1 MSASL
6 IEDYGL
12 IGDCETAAL
21 VSKSGSIDWL
31 CWPRFDSDACFAA
44 LLGDTNNGRWL
55 IAPAQGNPRTTRRYR
70 PNTLILE
77 TSFVTAEG
85 EALLIDFMP
94 LRGRASHLVRFVVG
108 KRGSVSMTTELI
120 IRFDYGASVPWVKR
134 TEAGDLLAISGPDM
148 LVLRTPIELRGEGL
162 TTVGDFTVAA
172 GQTIAFVLTYA
183 ASHLPLPE
191 PIDPQVALRQTQSF
205 WEDWASIHQSTGA
218 YADAVA
224 RSLITLKALTYEPTG
239 GIVAAPTTSLPEQIG
254 GPRNWDYRFCWLRDA
269 TLTLLAFM
277 NGGYY
282 DEARSWRDWLLR
294 AAAGSPSQIQIM
306 YGLAGE
312 KRLAEWEIPWFSGYE
327 GSKPVRIGNAAC
339 DQLQID
345 VFGEVMDAFH
355 QARVGGLQVLAE
367 GWDFQRALLSH
378 LEKIWSSPDEG
389 IWEVRGGRQHFTYS
403 KVMAWVAFDRVIKD
417 AEAFG
422 LEAPVDRWRKLRADI
437 HAEVCEKAF
446 NPRVGAFVQAYGSE
460 HLDASALLIPVVGFL
475 PPEDARVQRTVE
487 AIERRLVRNGFV
499 LRYDTAVTEDGLPP
513 GEGAFLACS
522 FWLADAYVL
531 LGRDEDARRL
541 FERLLSLRNDLGL
554 LSEEY
559 DPAAKRLLGNFPQ
572 AFSHIALV
580 NTAHNLER
588 AEKPCEQRSGNISLG
603 KAAE

>member
-1 MSASL
+1 MSASP

-21 VSKSGSIDWL
+21 VCKTGSIDWL

-77 TSFVTAEG
+77 TSFVTADG
-85 EALLIDFMP
+85 EVVLIDFMP
-94 LRGRASHLVRFVVG
+94 LRGRNSHLVRCVVG
-108 KRGSVSMTTELI
+108 KRGSVSMRTELI
-120 IRFDYGASVPWVKR
+120 IRFDYGASVPWVRR

-148 LVLRTPIELRGEGL
+148 LVLRSPVELRGEGL

-172 GQTIAFVLTYA
+172 GQTIAFVLTYG
-183 ASHLPLPE
+183 ASHLPVPE
-191 PIDPQVALRQTQSF
+191 PIDPQDALRQTQSF
-205 WEDWASIHQSTGA
+205 WEDWAGIHQSTGA
-218 YADAVA
+218 YADASC

-239 GIVAAPTTSLPEQIG
+239 GIVAAPTTSLPEQLG

-277 NGGYY
+277 NGGYH

-312 KRLAEWEIPWFSGYE
+312 KRLAEWEVPWLPGYQ
-327 GSKPVRIGNAAC
+327 GSKPVRIGNAAS
-339 DQLQID
+339 DQLQLD
-345 VFGEVMDAFH
+345 VFGEVMDAVY
-355 QARVGGLQVLAE
+355 QARAAGLQYSAE

-378 LEKIWSSPDEG
+378 LEEIWSSADEG

-403 KVMAWVAFDRVIKD
+403 KVMAWVAFDRAIKD

-422 LEAPVDRWRKLRADI
+422 LKAPVDRWRKLRADI
-437 HAEVCEKAF
+437 HAEVCKKAF
-446 NPRVGAFVQAYGSE
+446 NPRLGAFVQAYGSE

-475 PPEDARVQRTVE
+475 PPGDARVRHTVE

-499 LRYDTAVTEDGLPP
+499 LRYDTGVTEDGLPP

-531 LGRDEDARRL
+531 LGREEDARKL
-541 FERLLSLRNDLGL
+541 FERLLAVRNDLGL

-588 AEKPCEQRSGNISLG
+588 AEKPCEQRSGNVSLG

>member
-1 MSASL
+1 
-6 IEDYGL
+6 
-12 IGDCETAAL
+12 
-21 VSKSGSIDWL
+21 
-31 CWPRFDSDACFAA
+31 
-44 LLGDTNNGRWL
+44 
-55 IAPAQGNPRTTRRYR
+55 
-70 PNTLILE
+70 
-77 TSFVTAEG
+77 
-85 EALLIDFMP
+85 
-94 LRGRASHLVRFVVG
+94 
-108 KRGSVSMTTELI
+108 
-120 IRFDYGASVPWVKR
+120 
-134 TEAGDLLAISGPDM
+134 
-148 LVLRTPIELRGEGL
+148 
-162 TTVGDFTVAA
+162 
-172 GQTIAFVLTYA
+172 
-183 ASHLPLPE
+183 
-191 PIDPQVALRQTQSF
+191 
-205 WEDWASIHQSTGA
+205 
-218 YADAVA
+218 
-224 RSLITLKALTYEPTG
+224 
-239 GIVAAPTTSLPEQIG
+239 
-254 GPRNWDYRFCWLRDA
+254 
-269 TLTLLAFM
+269 
-277 NGGYY
+277 
-282 DEARSWRDWLLR
+282 
-294 AAAGSPSQIQIM
+294 
-306 YGLAGE
+306 
-312 KRLAEWEIPWFSGYE
+312 
-327 GSKPVRIGNAAC
+327 
-339 DQLQID
+339 
-345 VFGEVMDAFH
+345 MDAFH

>member
-12 IGDCETAAL
+12 IGDFETAAL
-21 VSKSGSIDWL
+21 VCKNGSIDWL
-31 CWPRFDSDACFAA
+31 CWPRFDSGACFAA

-70 PNTLILE
+70 PDTLILE
-77 TSFVTAEG
+77 TSFVTADG
-85 EALLIDFMP
+85 EAILIDFMP
-94 LRGRASHLVRFVVG
+94 LRERASHLVRLVVG
-108 KRGSVSMTTELI
+108 KRGTVSMTTELI

-134 TEAGDLLAISGPDM
+134 TEAGDVLAISGPDM
-148 LVLRTPIELRGEGL
+148 LVLRTPVELRGEGL

-183 ASHLPLPE
+183 SSHLPVPE
-191 PIDPQVALRQTQSF
+191 PIDAQDALRQTQSF

-218 YADAVA
+218 YADAVR

-239 GIVAAPTTSLPEQIG
+239 GIAAAPTTSLPEQIG

-277 NGGYY
+277 NAGYY
-282 DEARSWRDWLLR
+282 DEARRWRDWLLR
-294 AAAGSPSQIQIM
+294 AAAGSPSQLQIM

-312 KRLAEWEIPWFSGYE
+312 KRLAEWEIPWLSGYE
-327 GSKPVRIGNAAC
+327 GAKPVRIGNAASG
-339 DQLQID
+339 QLQID

-355 QARVGGLQVLAE
+355 QARVGGLQLLAE
-367 GWDFQRALLSH
+367 GWDFQRAVLAH

-403 KVMAWVAFDRVIKD
+403 KVMAWVAFDRAIKD

-475 PPEDARVQRTVE
+475 PPEDARVRCTVE

-499 LRYDTAVTEDGLPP
+499 LRYDTSVTEDGLPP

>member
-31 CWPRFDSDACFAA
+31 CWPRFDSGACFAA

-85 EALLIDFMP
+85 EAILIDFMP

-148 LVLRTPIELRGEGL
+148 LVLRTPVELRGEGL

-183 ASHLPLPE
+183 SSHLPVPE
-191 PIDPQVALRQTQSF
+191 PIDPQDALRKTQAF
-205 WEDWASIHQSTGA
+205 WEDWASIHQGTGA
-218 YADAVA
+218 YADAVC
-224 RSLITLKALTYEPTG
+224 RSLITLKALTYDPTG

-277 NGGYY
+277 NAGYY

-312 KRLAEWEIPWFSGYE
+312 KRLAEWEVPWLSGYE
-327 GSKPVRIGNAAC
+327 GAKPVRIGNAAC

-378 LEKIWSSPDEG
+378 LEEIWSSADEG

-403 KVMAWVAFDRVIKD
+403 KVMAWVAFDRAIKD

-422 LEAPVDRWRKLRADI
+422 LEAPIDRWRKLRAEI

-460 HLDASALLIPVVGFL
+460 HLDASALLIPAVGFL

-499 LRYDTAVTEDGLPP
+499 LRYDTAATEDGLPP

>member
-1 MSASL
+1 MNASP

-21 VSKSGSIDWL
+21 VCKTGSIDWL

-44 LLGDTNNGRWL
+44 LLGDPDNGRWL
-55 IAPAQGNPRTTRRYR
+55 IAPAQGNPRTTRCYR

-77 TSFVTAEG
+77 TSFVTVDG
-85 EALLIDFMP
+85 EAVLIDFMP
-94 LRGRASHLVRFVVG
+94 LRGRNSHLVRLVVG
-108 KRGSVSMTTELI
+108 KRGSVAMTTELI
-120 IRFDYGASVPWVKR
+120 IRFDYGASVPWVRR

-148 LVLRTPIELRGEGL
+148 IVLRTPVELRGEGL
-162 TTVGDFTVAA
+162 TTVGNFTVAA
-172 GQTIAFVLTYA
+172 GETIAFVLTYCP
-183 ASHLPLPE
+183 SHLPVPE
-191 PIDPQVALRQTQSF
+191 PIDPQGALRQTQSF
-205 WEDWASIHQSTGA
+205 WEDWAGIHQDTGP
-218 YADAVA
+218 YADAVR

-269 TLTLLAFM
+269 TLTLLALM
-277 NGGYY
+277 NGGYF

-312 KRLAEWEIPWFSGYE
+312 KRLAEWEVPWLSGYQ
-327 GSKPVRIGNAAC
+327 GSKPVRIGNAAS
-339 DQLQID
+339 DQLQLD
-345 VFGEVMDAFH
+345 VFGEVTDALY
-355 QARVGGLQVLAE
+355 QARAAGLQYSAE
-367 GWDFQRALLSH
+367 GWDFQCALLAH
-378 LEKIWSSPDEG
+378 LEAIWSSPDEG

-403 KVMAWVAFDRVIKD
+403 KVMAWVAFDRTIKD
-417 AEAFG
+417 AETFG
-422 LEAPVDRWRKLRADI
+422 LEAPVDHWRKVRADI
-437 HAEVCEKAF
+437 HAEVCERAF
-446 NPRVGAFVQAYGSE
+446 NPRLGAFVQAYGSE
-460 HLDASALLIPVVGFL
+460 HLDASALLIPVLGFL

-487 AIERRLVRNGFV
+487 AIERRLVRNGVV
-499 LRYDTAVTEDGLPP
+499 LRYDTSVTEDGLPP

-541 FERLLSLRNDLGL
+541 FERLLTLRNDLGL

-559 DPAAKRLLGNFPQ
+559 DPAIKRQLGNFPQ

-588 AEKPCEQRSGNISLG
+588 AEKPCEQRSGNVSLG

>member
-1 MSASL
+1 M
-6 IEDYGL
+6 
-12 IGDCETAAL
+12 
-21 VSKSGSIDWL
+21 
-31 CWPRFDSDACFAA
+31 
-44 LLGDTNNGRWL
+44 
-55 IAPAQGNPRTTRRYR
+55 
-70 PNTLILE
+70 
-77 TSFVTAEG
+77 
-85 EALLIDFMP
+85 
-94 LRGRASHLVRFVVG
+94 G
-108 KRGSVSMTTELI
+108 KRGTVAMATELI
-120 IRFDYGASVPWVKR
+120 IRFDYGASVPWVKQ
-134 TEAGDLLAISGPDM
+134 TEAGDLLAISGPNM
-148 LVLRTPIELRGEGL
+148 LVLRTPIELQGKDL
-162 TTVGDFTVAA
+162 TTVGKFTVAA
-172 GQTIAFVLTYA
+172 GQCIPFVLTYV

-191 PIDPQVALRQTQSF
+191 PLDPQDALRQTQEF
-205 WEDWASIHQSTGA
+205 WEDWASTHESAGPYSGA
-218 YADAVA
+218 SC
-224 RSLITLKALTYEPTG
+224 RSLITLKALTYAPTG

-312 KRLAEWEIPWFSGYE
+312 KRLAEWEVPWLSGYA
-327 GSKPVRIGNAAC
+327 GSKPVRIGNAASG
-339 DQLQID
+339 QLQID
-345 VFGEVMDAFH
+345 VFGEVLDALH
-355 QARVGGLQVLAE
+355 QARVGGLQYLAE
-367 GWDFQRALLSH
+367 AWDFQRVLLSH
-378 LEKIWSSPDEG
+378 LEEIWCLPDEG
-389 IWEVRGGRQHFTYS
+389 IWEVRGGPQHFTHS
-403 KVMAWVAFDRVIKD
+403 KVMAWVAFDRTIKS
-417 AEAFG
+417 AEAFDLKG
-422 LEAPVDRWRKLRADI
+422 PLDHWRKLRAEI
-437 HAEVCEKAF
+437 HAEVCEKGF
-446 NPRVGAFVQAYGSE
+446 NPTVGAFVQTYGSK
-460 HLDASALLIPVVGFL
+460 HLDAGALLIPAVGFL
-475 PPEDARVQRTVE
+475 PPEDARVQSTVA

-499 LRYDTAVTEDGLPP
+499 LRYDTAASEDGLPP

-531 LGRDEDARRL
+531 LGRDEDARKL

-588 AEKPCEQRSGNISLG
+588 EKKPCEQRSGNVTLG